1 MNEEK
6 KQNRKTS
13 LITGTIK
20 IQLIKDFMKKKNLTR
35 MEFAEMCKISV
46 KDLRKVLDDYSDF
59 EPIVLLRIARTMGL
73 DFADLVK

>member
-1 MNEEK
+1 MSEEK

-59 EPIVLLRIARTMGL
+59 EPIVLLKIARTMGL
-73 DFADLVK
+73 GFADLVK